1 MKRFFPAFVLNLGI
15 AAPLCVCGCGGSW
28 TSGDDSAA
36 VSCDLGEWYGGTPS
50 KLAVSSD
57 EESLYILDRNGT
69 VYGYGRND
77 SRVCAFESNS
87 GFASYGALAL
97 GFADDIAP
105 AGSYLYYDDGLEVR
119 RYNDSSWTCGVS
131 PSSMAVN
138 ASSIA
143 VAGDYTLADYKLT
156 SSGCTKK
163 ATSFVNAERPLA
175 VAADDQYVI
184 TAESVTG
191 SGSPERLVIYDRS
204 SGSVEARS
212 ALSELDSSELHFCE
226 ATRLRLGNGYILL
239 LDAKCGYIGVF
250 DYNGTLSHRL
260 DLSDFGIR
268 SPEDIAVAGD
278 VLYIL
283 NGSSV
288 RTLYRLDFAT
298 YSWDH

>member
-1 MKRFFPAFVLNLGI
+1 MRRFFSAFVLNLGI
-15 AAPLCVCGCGGSW
+15 AAPLCVCGCGGEW
-28 TSGDDSAA
+28 TAGDDSAA

-57 EESLYILDRNGT
+57 EESLYVLDRDGT

-87 GFASYGALAL
+87 GFASYGALTL
-97 GFADDIAP
+97 GLVDDIAL
-105 AGSYLYYDDGLEVR
+105 AGSYLYYDAGLEVR
-119 RYNDSSWTCGVS
+119 RYNDSSWTCGVA

-138 ASSIA
+138 ASAMA
-143 VAGDYTLADYKLT
+143 VAGGYTLADYKFT

-175 VAADDQYVI
+175 VAADDRYVV

-212 ALSELDSSELHFCE
+212 ALSSLDSSELHFCE

-239 LDAKCGYIGVF
+239 LDAKCGYVGIF

-260 DLSDFGIR
+260 DLSDVGIR

-278 VLYIL
+278 VLYVL

>member
-131 PSSMAVN
+131 PSSMA
-138 ASSIA
+138 
-143 VAGDYTLADYKLT
+143 
-156 SSGCTKK
+156 
-163 ATSFVNAERPLA
+163 
-175 VAADDQYVI
+175 
-184 TAESVTG
+184 
-191 SGSPERLVIYDRS
+191 
-204 SGSVEARS
+204 
-212 ALSELDSSELHFCE
+212 
-226 ATRLRLGNGYILL
+226 
-239 LDAKCGYIGVF
+239 
-250 DYNGTLSHRL
+250 
-260 DLSDFGIR
+260 
-268 SPEDIAVAGD
+268 
-278 VLYIL
+278 
-283 NGSSV
+283 
-288 RTLYRLDFAT
+288 
-298 YSWDH
+298 

>member
-1 MKRFFPAFVLNLGI
+1 MRCFFSAFVLNLGI
-15 AAPLCVCGCGGSW
+15 AAPLCVCGCGGEW
-28 TSGDDSAA
+28 TAGDDSAA

-57 EESLYILDRNGT
+57 EESLYVLDRDGT

-87 GFASYGALAL
+87 GFASYGALTL
-97 GFADDIAP
+97 GLVDDIAL
-105 AGSYLYYDDGLEVR
+105 AGSYLYYDAGLEVR
-119 RYNDSSWTCGVS
+119 RYNDSSWTCGVA

-138 ASSIA
+138 ASAMA
-143 VAGDYTLADYKLT
+143 VAGGYTLADYKFT

-163 ATSFVNAERPLA
+163 ATLFVNAERPLA
-175 VAADDQYVI
+175 VAADDRYVV

-212 ALSELDSSELHFCE
+212 ALSSLDSSELHFCE

-239 LDAKCGYIGVF
+239 LDAKCGYVGVF

-260 DLSDFGIR
+260 DLSDVGIR

-278 VLYIL
+278 VLYVL